1 MNKTLKTI
9 LLSGLGLFVLIGGA
23 SLISSAVSNND
34 DNGLVEIHP
43 DFKRGGLTEQGKY
56 VETNETL
63 YTPNAFEC
71 LGLEIDLEFERNIKF
86 EVFYYDE
93 YGSYLSS
100 SDVQTENYVAVLPSN
115 ATHARIEITP
125 DWSLIELEEDEEEV
139 IKWYQVND
147 YANQLTIKVREFQF
161 SDCED
166 VTVALPEIRTD
177 TITFNGAM
185 TWNEII
191 KTDEFKEADALSE
204 YGINGGYF
212 TKQGCVMTCDGKA
225 VKGTDRIVEGVYE
238 DSGISYEEWK

>member
-23 SLISSAVSNND
+23 SLISSAVSNRAD

-71 LGLEIDLEFERNIKF
+71 FGLEIDLSFERNIKF

-125 DWSLIELEEDEEEV
+125 DWSLIELEEDKEEV

-147 YANQLTIKVREFQF
+147 YAKQMTIKVAKDQKREN
-161 SDCED
+161 
-166 VTVALPEIRTD
+166 VTALPR
-177 TITFNGAM
+177 
-185 TWNEII
+185 
-191 KTDEFKEADALSE
+191 EAS
-204 YGINGGYF
+204 
-212 TKQGCVMTCDGKA
+212 Q
-225 VKGTDRIVEGVYE
+225 
-238 DSGISYEEWK
+238 